1 MMAQFKSEY
10 TDALLRA
17 HQPGQ
22 HAYLLSEVG
31 LGQDAAGAALAD
43 EAYAEL
49 LQLGYVE
56 QSSSAVVMPYSG
68 AVARK
73 PFKLTDAG
81 IKARKA

>member
-1 MMAQFKSEY
+1 MAQFKTPDAE
-10 TDALLRA
+10 ALLKA
-17 HQPGQ
+17 HQPSQ
-22 HAYLLSEVG
+22 YAYLLSEVG

-56 QSSSAVVMPYSG
+56 QSISAVVTPYSG

-73 PFKLTDAG
+73 PFKLTDSGLNA
-81 IKARKA
+81 KQA